1 MCNPWLSWF
10 SQQSSSEIP
19 GRSER
24 STFGGDL
31 PHSLWQALGEFS
43 TGTGTSKQEYPGLN
57 KRVHPVDSWD
67 MFTGKLLLFHVVSW
81 LFAWYLLHFVL
92 ETWKGSGFPIQ
103 NPACADRDE
112 GMALFTSSRPA
123 IPYWHLAVMPGM
135 WDPTLHITNKWR
147 FKESMIAPSSNHRQ
161 DWQNRNKS
169 SGNPYGKIW
178 QNGCECSMDWFKG
191 KSSPE
196 TIDFPIFYGAIL

>member
-1 MCNPWLSWF
+1 MTIMILPTELLRNSWEIGKIHF
-10 SQQSSSEIP
+10 RWWFAPQPVAGLRWIFNWHRHLETGISWTEQESSP
-19 GRSER
+19 RWFMGYVYRK
-24 STFGGDL
+24 
-31 PHSLWQALGEFS
+31 AL
-43 TGTGTSKQEYPGLN
+43 
-57 KRVHPVDSWD
+57 
-67 MFTGKLLLFHVVSW
+67 VVSW

-135 WDPTLHITNKWR
+135 WDPTLHIITNKWR